1 MNDQL
6 TEYAVKLR
14 EWGEYRDRFPVLKVP
29 YAERTLDQH
38 LEERGINDLHW
49 RRIMR
54 LGVHDLYPRTLAVAA
69 QFGVQPDD
77 IPSAEVLTYID
88 RFVRAFYQDTHRE
101 RYPVGGAA

>member
-1 MNDQL
+1 MNDQI
-6 TEYAVKLR
+6 TEYAAKLR

-38 LEERGINDLHW
+38 LEERGINDLYW

-54 LGVHDLYPRTLAVAA
+54 LGVHDLYARVLALTARL
-69 QFGVQPDD
+69 GVQPDD
-77 IPSAEVLTYID
+77 IPSAEVLAYID

-101 RYPVGGAA
+101 RYPVGGSL